1 MFAACCTGK
10 KKKQIKGI
18 SVHPKPVEKP
28 MLKEG
33 RRSDQMNSSVT
44 VSKINPAEEEQ
55 KKGNGVINGNAG
67 IVVEQ

>member
-1 MFAACCTGK
+1 
-10 KKKQIKGI
+10 
-18 SVHPKPVEKP
+18 

-33 RRSDQMNSSVT
+33 RRSDQMNTSVT

>member
-28 MLKEG
+28 ILKEG
-33 RRSDQMNSSVT
+33 RSDPMNTSVT
-44 VSKINPAEEEQ
+44 VSKINPAVEEQ
-55 KKGNGVINGNAG
+55 KKGNGLINGNAG